1 MLDKTKAREIA
12 VNYSNEVQ
20 RLINPQKIILFGSY
34 VNGTPHSDSDID
46 IAVIVGGLD
55 DETWYNTRI
64 LLQKIRRNRMYLYVE
79 PHLLDESNDRSGF
92 AQHVINTGEV
102 IYQS

>member
-12 VNYSNEVQ
+12 TNYANEV
-20 RLINPQKIILFGSY
+20 RHLLNPKKVIFFGSY
-34 VNGTPHSDSDID
+34 VNGTPHNDSDID

-55 DETWYNTRI
+55 DETWYNARI
-64 LLQKIRRNRMYLYVE
+64 LLQKIRRNKIYLNVE

-92 AQHVINTGEV
+92 VQHVLNTGEV
-102 IYQS
+102 IFQS